1 MLGEELPQTPATASA
16 MKLLCLALVSV
27 AAEQAA
33 PSLTS
38 HESSAHLRQI
48 SRHSADMNEQVVS
61 EHRQKL
67 QMHHKEVMAKLGTR
81 KAVSAVP
88 NASEV
93 FSTSMPGFFERSS
106 VVQPVA
112 ARLSKGELERFL
124 KKLSDACEGQFKQM
138 LKGDGKVQELH
149 RFGTKDHNTSK
160 KSCAA
165 LDGALCATHARV
177 QQRAQSDIEGRRL
190 LSKSDVVGES
200 CLPRSCI
207 QEHDLHLVA
216 AMMQQKAVESLG
228 ATIAG
233 QQPAEVL
240 LDVDCSKSGG
250 SSYSSTSEWSMERA
264 GPTRSSARG
273 SVPVAAAMGL
283 LAWMAWG

>member
-1 MLGEELPQTPATASA
+1 
-16 MKLLCLALVSV
+16 
-27 AAEQAA
+27 
-33 PSLTS
+33 
-38 HESSAHLRQI
+38 
-48 SRHSADMNEQVVS
+48 MNEQVVS

-67 QMHHKEVMAKLGTR
+67 QMHHKEVIAKLGAGRTAPATTHP
-81 KAVSAVP
+81 AVSAVP
-88 NASEV
+88 NASAL
-93 FSTSMPGFFERSS
+93 SSSMPGFFERSS

-124 KKLSDACEGQFKQM
+124 KKLSHGCEGQFKQM

-160 KSCAA
+160 TSCTA

-177 QQRAQSDIEGRRL
+177 QQRAQSDVEGRRL
-190 LSKSDVVGES
+190 VSNSDVLGES

-207 QEHDLHLVA
+207 QDHDLHLVA
-216 AMMQQKAVESLG
+216 AMMQQKAVELLG
-228 ATIAG
+228 ATVAG

-250 SSYSSTSEWSMERA
+250 ASYSSTSEWSMERA
-264 GPTRSSARG
+264 GPTRSGAAR
-273 SVPVAAAMGL
+273 VAAPAVATG
-283 LAWMAWG
+283 LAWMAWMAGMAWA